1 LSNEEEIQPSW
12 RDISR
17 NKKENAILSRSD
29 LDAAIEK
36 YGQEE
41 FRAGLLAGLAVAE
54 KIKCWLTAQPDSARQ
69 KQQREWAS
77 AAIAEAKHKF
87 GL

>member
-29 LDAAIEK
+29 LDAAIENMGK
-36 YGQEE
+36 RS
-41 FRAGLLAGLAVAE
+41 FV
-54 KIKCWLTAQPDSARQ
+54 PV
-69 KQQREWAS
+69 
-77 AAIAEAKHKF
+77 F
-87 GL
+87 